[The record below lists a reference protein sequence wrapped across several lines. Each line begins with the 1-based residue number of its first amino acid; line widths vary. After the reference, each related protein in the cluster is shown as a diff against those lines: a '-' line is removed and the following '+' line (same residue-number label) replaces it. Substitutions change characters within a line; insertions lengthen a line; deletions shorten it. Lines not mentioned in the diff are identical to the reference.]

1 MAVFA
6 ELECVVGTG
15 NAGFEIAKQCVDP
28 EKLGQF
34 SGLSACRHNDFVQRH
49 APGER
54 LFVDYSGQTVPVIHP
69 HTGEIRQAQHGYA
82 VVIGI
87 LMRPP
92 LLTVGFI
99 FAFFVLDIAGW
110 FVGQALQV
118 FLAGMG
124 GTQVGPI
131 GFAAMLAVIIST
143 MFLLCHP
150 RS

>member
-1 MAVFA
+1 M
-6 ELECVVGTG
+6 
-15 NAGFEIAKQCVDP
+15 
-28 EKLGQF
+28 
-34 SGLSACRHNDFVQRH
+34 
-49 APGER
+49 
-54 LFVDYSGQTVPVIHP
+54 DYSGQTVPVIHP